1 MGEDEGLKVDCTDGI
16 KLGSVDGNN
25 DGSIDGSWVGS
36 EEGSTVGGVE
46 GNPVGLVLGADARCN
61 TQAFVPGLGMHNID
75 APRCAHWA
83 RH

>member
-1 MGEDEGLKVDCTDGI
+1 MEVGRSDGTR
-16 KLGSVDGNN
+16 LGSVDGNN
-25 DGSIDGSWVGS
+25 VGSIDGSWVGS
-36 EEGSTVGGVE
+36 VEGSTVGAVE